1 MDPIMKTKNRILLSI
16 FSGILT
22 FCAFPNFW
30 SPEYSFFFLI
40 WFAHIPL
47 LFAVEDQ
54 SPKQAFYLGALC
66 GFIVNLGGYY
76 WIADLIYTFGH
87 LPWPISFLGMF
98 LHSAYVGG
106 IWALWAWGDHH
117 LRPKIG
123 IWAIPLLMACI
134 EHYYP
139 RIFPAYMGNSQFP
152 WLSIMQIIDLFGVSA
167 VTFLIYLVN
176 AQLYLMIKSYRL
188 DQKISLNLNA
198 IITMI
203 LMIATLIYGVI
214 RIDQIDM
221 SIAEAQ
227 KLKVGTIQ
235 GNVGIFESETK
246 QKRKNH
252 LLIQQRLSAQAQ
264 AQGADLIVWSE
275 SSFRAGA
282 LDYNMTHIQK
292 STLPLPKDEKEQAL
306 QKPTRLDLTTP
317 IRGFD
322 RPLLFGVGTL
332 KIDPNTQAYLQYNS
346 AWLTDEKGEVS
357 GKYDK
362 NYRLAFGEYIPFG
375 DWFPVFY
382 EWLPAASH
390 LQKGGRLD
398 VLPFNFQ
405 GEKLRLGVLI
415 CYEGIL
421 PDFARDFYPKDPHV
435 IFNLTNDDWFNMK
448 AERYLHLTLA
458 IPRSIEHRKTMVR
471 STLTGVS
478 VNIDP
483 VGRLGK
489 MTKMEEE
496 SILVED
502 VPLLEGGTVYL
513 AYGHWSITLAFLF
526 LCFHFVQIIIQNPS
540 ILPFS
545 RIFMKKS

>member
-1 MDPIMKTKNRILLSI
+1 MTTKNRILLSI
-16 FSGILT
+16 LSGILT

-30 SPEYSFFFLI
+30 SPEYEFFYLI

-47 LFAVEDQ
+47 LFALEDQ
-54 SPKQAFYLGALC
+54 SPKQSFILGALC
-66 GFIVNLGGYY
+66 GFIVNFGGYY

-87 LPWPISFLGMF
+87 LPWPIAILGMF

-106 IWALWAWGDHH
+106 IWALWAWGYHH
-117 LRPKIG
+117 LKPRLG
-123 IWAIPLLMACI
+123 IWAVPLLMVCI

-152 WLSIMQIIDLFGVSA
+152 WLAIMQIIDLFGVSA
-167 VTFLIYLVN
+167 VSFLVYLVN
-176 AQLYLMIKSYRL
+176 AELYIILKSYLSEKKLSFDR
-188 DQKISLNLNA
+188 NA
-198 IITMI
+198 LITLI
-203 LMIATLIYGVI
+203 LMVASLIYGFI
-214 RIDQIDM
+214 RIDQIDT

-227 KLKVGTIQ
+227 TLKVGTIQ

-246 QKRKNH
+246 YKRKNH
-252 LLIQQRLSAQAQ
+252 LLILQRLSAQAQ

-275 SSFRAGA
+275 SSFRMGA
-282 LDYNMTHIQK
+282 LDYNMTQIQK
-292 STLPLPKDEKEQAL
+292 SLLPLPKDDQEQAL

-317 IRGFD
+317 LRGFD

-332 KIDPNTQAYLQYNS
+332 KIDPETEDALHYNS
-346 AWLTDEKGEVS
+346 AWLIGANGEVS

-375 DWFPVFY
+375 DWFPIFY
-382 EWLPAASH
+382 DWLPAASH
-390 LQKGGRLD
+390 LEKGGKLN
-398 VLPFNFQ
+398 VLPFDFKGDQ
-405 GEKLRLGVLI
+405 LKLGVLI

-421 PDFARDFYPKDPHV
+421 PDFARDFYPADPHL
-435 IFNLTNDDWFNMK
+435 IFNLTNDDWFNMR

-471 STLTGVS
+471 ATLTGVS

-489 MTKMEEE
+489 MTNMEEE

-502 VPLLEGGTVYL
+502 VPLLEGSTVYL
-513 AYGHWSITLAFLF
+513 SYGHWLITLALIFL
-526 LCFHFVQIIIQNPS
+526 LFHFFKVIAQNPS